1 MSGQS
6 SKNEGPGSA
15 AFGRLRHPHSGSSNG
30 RVVPAAYPPP
40 VDSQKEF
47 VKRGLD
53 SEDELIEVGV
63 AIVGGGTAGLA
74 CANRLLQL
82 LGDDPETME
91 RLGEVPVAVI
101 EKAKTCG
108 GHNLS
113 GAVMR
118 PGPLQELFPE
128 LTREQWRQEG
138 FAFGEV
144 KKESVY
150 VLPSAK
156 TKIRIPPPPPQH
168 NHGNEV
174 ISVSALARYQQR
186 VAEEA
191 GAYIL
196 TETAATQLIV
206 EDGRVVGVRSGDKGR
221 GKDGE
226 PLSNFEPGTDIKAQA
241 TVLAEGCWGHITG
254 AAIKEFDLAAGREPQ
269 VWELGVKEVWKVT
282 KPLDRV
288 IHTLAGWPLKISAKY
303 GQIGGSWI
311 YPMKNEKTGEDLV
324 SIGFIIDLDYAD
336 ATTSAHDLLQEI
348 KTHPLFKGILEG
360 GERVAWGAKALPA
373 GGYWAMPKLSMPG
386 ALLVGDAA
394 GIMNLASLKGVHY
407 AIKSGMLA
415 AESIYAALKR
425 GDSSLESYEQVVEDS
440 IIGKDLWEQRNT
452 RQPFQKGLIRGG
464 PLVNLM
470 IATKG
475 RFPGGRWALHRNDA
489 KPMFIGKTKDSYPKP
504 DGKYTFDKLSSVF
517 ITGNATRD
525 DAPNHIRVQ
534 KHVPREVAETWRWM
548 CPAGVYEIP
557 EDGEGGNESG
567 VVDVIVN
574 YTNCVQCGAITAKG
588 GRLTTPEGGDGP
600 LYQIL

>member
-1 MSGQS
+1 MFAYGDG
-6 SKNEGPGSA
+6 K
-15 AFGRLRHPHSGSSNG
+15 F
-30 RVVPAAYPPP
+30 VPAEFPPP
-40 VDSQKEF
+40 VEPREEF
-47 VKRGLD
+47 VKRSLD
-53 SEDELIEVGV
+53 GEDERIEIGV

-82 LGDDPETME
+82 LADDPETME
-91 RLGEVPVAVI
+91 KLGEVPVAVI

-128 LTREQWRQEG
+128 MSRERWRQEG

-144 KKESVY
+144 EKEAIY
-150 VLPSAK
+150 VLPNGK
-156 TKIRIPPPPPQH
+156 RKIRIPPPPPQR

-174 ISVSALARYQQR
+174 ISVAALCRYMQAQ
-186 VAEEA
+186 AEEA
-191 GAYIL
+191 GAYLL

-206 EDGRVVGVRSGDKGR
+206 SEGAVVGVRSGDKGR

-226 PLSNFEPGTDIKAQA
+226 ELGNFEPGTDIAARA
-241 TVLAEGCWGHITG
+241 TVLAEGCWGHLTD
-254 AAIKEFDLAAGREPQ
+254 AAVREFGLDEGREPQ
-269 VWELGVKEVWKVT
+269 VWELGVKEVWKVA

-288 IHTLAGWPLKISAKY
+288 IHTVAGWPLKISAKHH
-303 GQIGGSWI
+303 QIGGSWI
-311 YPMKNEKTGEDLV
+311 YPMKDEKTGEDLV
-324 SIGFIIDLDYAD
+324 SIGFVLDLDYAD
-336 ATTSAHDLLQEI
+336 ATSSAHDFLQQF
-348 KTHPLFKGILEG
+348 KTHPMVREILEG
-360 GERVAWGAKALPA
+360 GERVSWGAKAIPA

-386 ALLVGDAA
+386 AAIVGDGA
-394 GIMNLASLKGVHY
+394 GMVNLAALKGVHY
-407 AIKSGMLA
+407 AIKAGMLA
-415 AESIYAALKR
+415 AEAIYESLKAD
-425 GDSSLESYEQVVEDS
+425 GNDFSAYEQAIEDS
-440 IIGKDLWEQRNT
+440 IVGKELYEQRNT
-452 RQPFQKGLIRGG
+452 RQPFQKGLIKGG

-475 RFPGGRWALHRNDA
+475 RFPGGRWHIERNDA
-489 KPMFIGKTKDSYPKP
+489 QPMFVGDTKDGYPQP
-504 DGKYTFDKLSSVF
+504 DGKLTFDKLSSVF

-534 KHVPREVAETWRWM
+534 KQVPREIAETWRWM

-557 EDGEGGNESG
+557 DDAPETGD
-567 VVDVIVN
+567 VDVIVN

-600 LYQIL
+600 LYQNT

>member
-1 MSGQS
+1 MS
-6 SKNEGPGSA
+6 A
-15 AFGRLRHPHSGSSNG
+15 SNG
-30 RVVPAAYPPP
+30 AHNGKVVPAAFPPP
-40 VDSQKEF
+40 VDSQREF

-53 SEDELIEVGV
+53 GEDELIEVGV

-82 LGDDPETME
+82 LGDDPETLE
-91 RLGEVPVAVI
+91 RLGEVPVAVV

-118 PGPLQELFPE
+118 PGPLRELFPE
-128 LTREQWRQEG
+128 MSREDWRKEG

-144 KKESVY
+144 KKEAVY
-150 VLPSAK
+150 LTPTSK
-156 TKIRIPPPPPQH
+156 MSLRIPPPPSFK

-174 ISVSALARYQQR
+174 ISVSALARYQQQQ
-186 VAEEA
+186 VEEA

-196 TETAATQLIV
+196 TETAATHLVV

-226 PLSNFEPGTDIKAQA
+226 ELGNFEPGTDIKAQA
-241 TVLAEGCWGHITG
+241 TVLAEGCWGHLTG
-254 AAIKEFDLAAGREPQ
+254 AAIREFGLAEGREPQ
-269 VWELGVKEVWKVT
+269 VWELGVKEVWKVP

-288 IHTLAGWPLKISAKY
+288 IHTLAGWPLKIPTKY
-303 GQIGGSWI
+303 HHIGGTWL
-311 YPMKNEKTGEDLV
+311 YPMKDEKTGEDLV
-324 SIGFIIDLDYAD
+324 SIGFVLDLDYAD
-336 ATTSAHDLLQEI
+336 ATTSAHDLLQTF
-348 KTHPLFKGILEG
+348 KTHPLVRKILEG
-360 GERVAWGAKALPA
+360 GERVAWGAKALPG
-373 GGYWAMPKLSMPG
+373 GGYWSMPKLSMPG
-386 ALLVGDAA
+386 AVLVGDAA
-394 GIMNLASLKGVHY
+394 GMMNLASLKGVHY

-415 AESIYAALKR
+415 AESIYAVLKR
-425 GDSSLESYEQVVEDS
+425 GESNFEPYEQAIEES

-452 RQPFQKGLIRGG
+452 RQPFQKGLIKGG

-475 RFPGGRWALHRNDA
+475 RFPGGRWPLYRNDA
-489 KPMFIGKTKDSYPKP
+489 KPMFVGKTKDVYPKP

-534 KHVPREVAETWRWM
+534 KRVPREVAETWRWM

-557 EDGEGGNESG
+557 EDAPEHGD
-567 VVDVIVN
+567 VDVIVN

-588 GRLTTPEGGDGP
+588 GRLTVPEGGDGP
-600 LYQIL
+600 LYQIT

>member
-1 MSGQS
+1 MSGH
-6 SKNEGPGSA
+6 NGSHNGKVAPA
-15 AFGRLRHPHSGSSNG
+15 AF
-30 RVVPAAYPPP
+30 PPP

-53 SEDELIEVGV
+53 DEDELIEVGV

-82 LGDDPETME
+82 LADDPETME

-118 PGPLQELFPE
+118 PGPLEELFPE
-128 LTREQWRQEG
+128 MTREQWREEG

-144 KKESVY
+144 KKEAIY
-150 VLPSAK
+150 VLPNGK
-156 TKIRIPPPPPQH
+156 TKVRIPPPPPLN

-174 ISVSALARYQQR
+174 VSVSSLARFQQR
-186 VAEEA
+186 QAEEG

-196 TETAATQLIV
+196 TETSATQLIV
-206 EDGRVVGVRSGDKGR
+206 DDGPPTRVVGVRSGDKGR

-226 PLSNFEPGTDIKAQA
+226 PLGNFEPGTDIKAQA

-254 AAIKEFDLAAGREPQ
+254 AAIKEFDLAEGREPQ
-269 VWELGVKEVWKVT
+269 VWELGVKEVWKVK

-311 YPMKNEKTGEDLV
+311 YPIKDEKTGDDLV
-324 SIGFIIDLDYAD
+324 SIGFIVDLDYAD
-336 ATTSAHDLLQEI
+336 ATTSAHDLLQQI
-348 KTHPLFKGILEG
+348 KMHPLFKGILEG

-386 ALLVGDAA
+386 AVLVGDAA

-415 AESIYAALKR
+415 AESIYASLKR
-425 GDSSLESYEQVVEDS
+425 GESSFEDYEQVVEDS

-452 RQPFQKGLIRGG
+452 RQPFQKGLIKGG

-475 RFPGGRWALHRNDA
+475 RFPGGRWSLHRNDA
-489 KPMFIGKTKDSYPKP
+489 KGMFIGKTKDSYPKP

-525 DAPNHIRVQ
+525 DAPNHIRIQ
-534 KHVPREVAETWRWM
+534 KHVPREIAETWRWM

-557 EDGEGGNESG
+557 EDAPEEGL
-567 VVDVIVN
+567 VDVIVN

-588 GRLTTPEGGDGP
+588 GRLTVPEGGDGP

>member
-1 MSGQS
+1 MSS
-6 SKNEGPGSA
+6 HNGS
-15 AFGRLRHPHSGSSNG
+15 HNG
-30 RVVPAAYPPP
+30 KVVPAAFPPP

-53 SEDELIEVGV
+53 AEDELIEVGV

-74 CANRLLQL
+74 CANHLLAL
-82 LGDDPETME
+82 LGEDPETLE

-118 PGPLQELFPE
+118 PGPLQELFPHM
-128 LTREQWRQEG
+128 TREDWRTEG

-144 KKESVY
+144 KKEAIY
-150 VLPSAK
+150 ILPNGK
-156 TKIRIPPPPPQH
+156 TKIRIPPPPPQR

-186 VAEEA
+186 QAEEA

-196 TETAATQLIV
+196 TETSATQLIV

-226 PLSNFEPGTDIKAQA
+226 PLGNFEPGTDIKAQA

-254 AAIKEFDLAAGREPQ
+254 AAIKEFDLADGREPQ

-288 IHTLAGWPLKISAKY
+288 IHTVAGWPLKISAKY
-303 GQIGGSWI
+303 HQIGGSWM
-311 YPMKNEKTGEDLV
+311 YPMKDAKTGDDLV
-324 SIGFIIDLDYAD
+324 SIGFVLDLDYAD
-336 ATTSAHDLLQEI
+336 ATTSAHDLLQQF
-348 KTHPLFKGILEG
+348 KTHPLVRQVLDG

-373 GGYWAMPKLSMPG
+373 GGYWAMPKVSMPG
-386 ALLVGDAA
+386 AVLVGDAA

-415 AESIYAALKR
+415 AEAIYSALKR
-425 GDSSLESYEQVVEDS
+425 GETSFEPYEQAVEDS

-452 RQPFQKGLIRGG
+452 RQPFSKGLIKGG
-464 PLVNLM
+464 PLINLM

-489 KPMFIGKTKDSYPKP
+489 QPMFIGKTKDSYPKP

-534 KHVPREVAETWRWM
+534 KHVPREIAETWLWM

-557 EDGEGGNESG
+557 EDGEGGDESG
-567 VVDVIVN
+567 DVDVIVN

-588 GRLTTPEGGDGP
+588 GRLTVPEGGDGP
-600 LYQIL
+600 LYQIT

>member
-1 MSGQS
+1 MSS
-6 SKNEGPGSA
+6 HN
-15 AFGRLRHPHSGSSNG
+15 GSSNG
-30 RVVPAAYPPP
+30 KVAPAAFPPP
-40 VDSQKEF
+40 VDPQKEF
-47 VKRGLD
+47 IKRGLD
-53 SEDELIEVGV
+53 DEDELIEVGV

-82 LGDDPETME
+82 LADDPETME

-118 PGPLQELFPE
+118 PGPLEELFPD
-128 LTREQWRQEG
+128 LSREEWRKEG

-144 KKESVY
+144 KKEAVY
-150 VLPSAK
+150 VLPNSK
-156 TKIRIPPPPPQH
+156 RKIRIPPPPPQH

-206 EDGRVVGVRSGDKGR
+206 ADGSVVGVRSGDKGR

-226 PLSNFEPGTDIKAQA
+226 PLGNFEPGTDIKAHA

-254 AAIKEFDLAAGREPQ
+254 AAIKEFDLAKGREPQ
-269 VWELGVKEVWKVT
+269 VWELGVKEVWKVA

-288 IHTLAGWPLKISAKY
+288 IHTLAGWPLKIPAKY

-336 ATTSAHDLLQEI
+336 ATTSAHDLLQQI
-348 KTHPLFKGILEG
+348 KLHPLFKGVLEG

-425 GDSSLESYEQVVEDS
+425 GESSLESYEQVVEDS
-440 IIGKDLWEQRNT
+440 FIGKDLWEQRNT
-452 RQPFQKGLIRGG
+452 RQPFQKGLIKGG

-489 KPMFIGKTKDSYPKP
+489 RPMFIGKTKDSYPKP

-534 KHVPREVAETWRWM
+534 KHVPREIAETWRWM

-557 EDGEGGNESG
+557 EDAPEHGA
-567 VVDVIVN
+567 VDVIVN